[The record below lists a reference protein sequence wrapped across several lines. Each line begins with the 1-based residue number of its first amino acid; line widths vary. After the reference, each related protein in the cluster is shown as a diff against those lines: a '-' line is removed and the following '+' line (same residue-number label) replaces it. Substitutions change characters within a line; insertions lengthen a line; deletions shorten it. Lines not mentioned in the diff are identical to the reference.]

1 MKKLILSTDNV
12 NKLNEI
18 KGILSDLNIEVV
30 TKSELGLGNL
40 EIIEDEDTLEGN
52 AIKKAVELSKNV
64 NGIVM
69 ADDTGLFVE
78 ALNGAPGV
86 HSARYAGIAHDT
98 VANNKKL
105 LEELKDIENRD
116 RKAYFETIIALVLES
131 GEVKTISGRL
141 YGRIGFVEKGEHG
154 FGYDPL
160 FIVNGGEKTLAEYTN
175 DEKNKISH
183 RANAL
188 NALKKELSEILKD

>member
-141 YGRIGFVEKGEHG
+141 YGRIGFVEEGEHG

>member
-18 KGILSDLNIEVV
+18 KGILRDLNIEVV

-141 YGRIGFVEKGEHG
+141 YGRIGFVEEGEHG